1 MHLIHQ
7 LNNFWRPAQL
17 TRGRMAFALAVAIIA
32 DGLQMALGP
41 LGWFGTVQ
49 FLDVV
54 AMVLSTLALGF
65 HLLLLPTFVL
75 EFIPLVDMIPT
86 WTGCVVAV
94 IALRKR
100 SAATPAVVS
109 VSDPPPPPLPLRR
122 LAPPESEM
130 KPSGKDS
137 PPEPSD

>member
-1 MHLIHQ
+1 
-7 LNNFWRPAQL
+7 
-17 TRGRMAFALAVAIIA
+17 MAFALSVAMIA

-100 SAATPAVVS
+100 SAATPAVVT
-109 VSDPPPPPLPLRR
+109 VSEPAPPPLPVGR
-122 LAPPESEM
+122 LAAPVSEM
-130 KPSGKDS
+130 KPPGKDS
-137 PPEPSD
+137 PPEPAD